1 MIPKYDIM
9 FNDQKNTYRK
19 ESFSMKYIITS
30 EAKFRQRVIKYS
42 YKYGVTKASIRFH
55 RSRQAIYEWRAKYD
69 GKSWKS
75 LVDKSHRP
83 HHHPKEHTP
92 EEKQMILKLYPY
104 HKDDMIMLWDALRK
118 RGYTR
123 SYGSMVRVVHKW
135 IKPEIKQ
142 KQARK
147 PKPYQRAEYPG
158 QKVQVDVKFV
168 PSYCVSNGQK
178 YYQYTAIDE
187 CTRWTYREMYD
198 EHSTYSSTD
207 FLKKLIL
214 SCPFPIREIQ
224 TDNGTEFT
232 RALISNDSKPSLFE
246 KMLEACDIKYH
257 RIRVATPRHN
267 GKVERQHR
275 TDEKRFYKKMKMYNL
290 EDGRKQ
296 LIKYNKKSNNIPK
309 ICLGFLTPN
318 EMLYKYL
325 GIM

>member
-1 MIPKYDIM
+1 MNIL
-9 FNDQKNTYRK
+9 
-19 ESFSMKYIITS
+19 TS
-30 EAKFRQRVIKYS
+30 SAHFRQRVIKKS
-42 YKYGVTKASIRFH
+42 YKIGVTAASKYYRV
-55 RSRQAIYEWRAKYD
+55 SRQAIYEWRAKYD

-83 HHHPKEHTP
+83 HHHPNEHTV
-92 EEKQMILKLYPY
+92 EEKAMILRMYPY

-118 RGYTR
+118 RGYSR
-123 SYGSMVRVVHKW
+123 SYTSLVRVVNKW
-135 IKPEIKQ
+135 IRPEIKK
-142 KQARK
+142 KQTRK
-147 PKPYQRAEYPG
+147 PKPYQRADYPG

-168 PSYCVSNGQK
+168 PSYCVVNGKK
-178 YYQYTAIDE
+178 YYQYTAVDE

-232 RALISNDSKPSLFE
+232 RALMSNDGKPSLFE
-246 KMLEACDIKYH
+246 ETLEACGIKYH

-275 TDEKRFYKKMKMYNL
+275 TDENRFYKKMKMYNL
-290 EDGRKQ
+290 DDGRRQ
-296 LIKYNKKSNNIPK
+296 LTKYNEKSNNIPK

-318 EMLYKYL
+318 EMLNKYL
-325 GIM
+325 DIM